1 MTKSAMG
8 EDPTNGNGEE
18 YDNLTKIRGIGS
30 VTQQLLR
37 QSLRTYTFRDLTN
50 LSIDQIE
57 SQLRANGQ
65 TTSRSEIEG
74 WIVQAQEL
82 VAAKEPSLGTEAEE
96 SVNLPTQ
103 EYDESNQQEVTLLD
117 TAEEEVLTSQSAASG
132 WSSFASFI
140 VEFQHQTI
148 EGQVE
153 EQRIKVRHQ
162 EANTVT
168 VLPGF
173 QTEQLQEWM
182 LNQFSDQMQQIVGVQ
197 QRQIER
203 EPEETSA
210 ATPVVLEIIQ
220 LRLLQPPKTDNPML
234 FDKTSQMFSGPL
246 NSAEP
251 FVLETKLKLAGLT
264 EEQIMQQ
271 SVTYSV
277 QCYVRDRSTGV
288 MTHLGDTEPDT
299 LLKGQS
305 SYIAILP
312 EVSLTQGRYRL
323 QLLATLQGL
332 PATPGFLEV
341 PLLPVV

>member
-1 MTKSAMG
+1 MTKSPMG

-18 YDNLTKIRGIGS
+18 YDKLTRIRGIGR

-37 QSLRTYTFRDLTN
+37 QSLRAYTFRDLTN

-82 VAAKEPSLGTEAEE
+82 ATRQESSPERETEE
-96 SVNLPTQ
+96 SVNLPIQ
-103 EYDESNQQEVTLLD
+103 ENKSNQQEVTLLD
-117 TAEEEVLTSQSAASG
+117 TAEEEVLTSQSPASG

-182 LNQFSDQMQQIVGVQ
+182 LNQFSDQMQRIVGVQ

-210 ATPVVLEIIQ
+210 ATPVVLEISQ
-220 LRLLQPPKTDNPML
+220 LQLFQPPKTDNPML